1 VANNNA
7 TSINLDELFGQFTSK
22 EQIKESYDKITAPT
36 GRYTFTA
43 TKVESLKG
51 SADHP
56 LESLRDRQH
65 VHVFGKLVEI
75 MPDGTEKRRGSV
87 GFDASWERKATPTG
101 QPDSASKLWGQLC
114 RAFSMEAASVGE
126 VVNAISHYPL
136 SAYVRESFK
145 TPDATTEKGY
155 KWITTRD
162 QTVRSQYR
170 KSGYDARNFVDSVS
184 KV

>member
-1 VANNNA
+1 MANINA

-22 EQIKESYDKITAPT
+22 EQIKESFEKITAPS

-43 TKVESLKG
+43 TKVESLRG
-51 SADHP
+51 GADHP

-65 VHVFGKLVEI
+65 VHVFGKLTEVLQ
-75 MPDGTEKRRGSV
+75 DGTEKKRGSV
-87 GFDASWERKATPTG
+87 GFDASWERKSTKTG
-101 QPDSASKLWGQLC
+101 QPDSATKLWGQMV
-114 RAFSMEAASVGE
+114 RAFGMEAASVGE

-145 TPDATTEKGY
+145 TPDATSEKGY
-155 KWITTRD
+155 KWVTTRD
-162 QTVRSQYR
+162 QDVRREYR
-170 KSGYDARNFVDSVS
+170 RSGFDARNFVDSVS